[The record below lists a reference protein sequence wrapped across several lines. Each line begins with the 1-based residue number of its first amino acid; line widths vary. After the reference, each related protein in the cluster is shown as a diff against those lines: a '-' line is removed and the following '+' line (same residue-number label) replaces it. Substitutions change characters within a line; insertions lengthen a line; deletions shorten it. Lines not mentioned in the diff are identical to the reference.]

1 MPILASNIFSL
12 VRSALD
18 AEGSEYYTD
27 QQDLIPAINSG
38 QSFLIYLINAQLG
51 AKKFAEEYYR
61 ELIKS
66 RVWQSS
72 IYSRVD
78 VTLPATSPLEKVW
91 SILSITVEPE
101 LNIPFVAA
109 NVIGGLSVERPD
121 LLYVKDGYACGRLT
135 MEEWVENAGNPFMEG
150 YTAEPNTL
158 NKDYAY
164 LTHVSYANTSP
175 AIPFASPNEIEIR
188 PPVPSSPVVIA
199 FVKLPTPVQL
209 ASDNLDFP
217 ESMTDLL
224 VKATLREI
232 AFKQGD
238 RTTISSLSTQDMM
251 AMLKNTL

>member
-1 MPILASNIFSL
+1 MPILASNIIGL
-12 VRSALD
+12 VRAALD

-38 QSFLIYLINAQLG
+38 QSFLIYIINAQLG

-72 IYSRVD
+72 TFSRVD
-78 VTLPATSPLEKVW
+78 VSLPGTTPIEKVW
-91 SILSITVEPE
+91 SILSITVEPT
-101 LNIPFVAA
+101 LNIPFVP
-109 NVIGGLSVERPD
+109 VSVVGGLSIERPD
-121 LLYVKDGYACGRLT
+121 LQYVSGGKSCSRLT
-135 MEEWVENAGNPFMEG
+135 MEEWVDNAGNPFMEG
-150 YTAEPNTL
+150 YTAEPTTL
-158 NKDYAY
+158 NKNYAY
-164 LTHVSYANTSP
+164 LTHVSYANTSA
-175 AIPFASPNEIEIR
+175 AIPFVSPNEIEVR
-188 PPVPSSPVVIA
+188 PPVPALPVVIA
-199 FVKLPTPVQL
+199 FVKLPTPIAL
-209 ASDNLDFP
+209 ATDSVDFP